1 LKKNIF
7 LWVIMPVT
15 VFMLL
20 GAFLFVI
27 SKPYNLDGTSEIR
40 NVTVLSEI
48 KVPVGS
54 LQQGILACNGYYSS
68 NHQTLT
74 MFDHDWNIIRAR
86 QMRFDGISR
95 PHIGILS
102 CSESGD
108 IIAGVIDLDAYEN
121 GKRNT
126 RIVLINPESFRVE
139 RAYDFSP
146 HSKYVDAIVQY
157 QGDFWVSYRNFIT
170 VYAVNEFDKLIKT
183 RRYKIIS
190 GTAQG
195 LRITQEGLYVV
206 PENNLARIRGL
217 SNGIYRY
224 PFDSINEYDETLWN
238 NVLSAVEMFASSI
251 EYRFD
256 LGVVNRF
263 FAEGMNYPDVIWEFG
278 FPVDR
283 PDNEGFSFD
292 PEIVEHNRVWIS
304 DVNGDTARNL
314 ILH

>member
-1 LKKNIF
+1 
-7 LWVIMPVT
+7 MPVT

-121 GKRNT
+121 ATKKFNSRYSTINWSTYHNSHPFEDSSNT
-126 RIVLINPESFRVE
+126 LYKWAPIADELKKLDKEIVLNSMIL
-139 RAYDFSP
+139 
-146 HSKYVDAIVQY
+146 K
-157 QGDFWVSYRNFIT
+157 
-170 VYAVNEFDKLIKT
+170 
-183 RRYKIIS
+183 
-190 GTAQG
+190 
-195 LRITQEGLYVV
+195 
-206 PENNLARIRGL
+206 
-217 SNGIYRY
+217 
-224 PFDSINEYDETLWN
+224 WN
-238 NVLSAVEMFASSI
+238 NIQKDFKKLTSNFE
-251 EYRFD
+251 E
-256 LGVVNRF
+256 N
-263 FAEGMNYPDVIWEFG
+263 
-278 FPVDR
+278 
-283 PDNEGFSFD
+283 
-292 PEIVEHNRVWIS
+292 
-304 DVNGDTARNL
+304 
-314 ILH
+314 